1 TLPALI
7 CDVENSD
14 FSRTTVWFVLGMEKR
29 PSLIN
34 EQAIQ
39 AEQADLPRLV
49 KLFNGWM
56 GRSVPRSRG
65 SILLASYTRP

>member
-1 TLPALI
+1 M

-14 FSRTTVWFVLGMEKR
+14 LSRTTVWFVLGMDQR

-34 EQAIQ
+34 EQSNSSRAGG
-39 AEQADLPRLV
+39 
-49 KLFNGWM
+49 F
-56 GRSVPRSRG
+56 RG